1 MTWPSARR
9 TMYGGSLKP
18 ESWYS
23 PTSSTPS
30 ARRGGGSE
38 AAGAG
43 GAEVGAEAAAG
54 GVSVAIWSGRE
65 PDRRDRPRASESES
79 APSRTEGASPR
90 GRVLRRLVGLR
101 DVRRLLRVGE

>member
-30 ARRGGGSE
+30 ATCGGGSAE

-43 GAEVGAEAAAG
+43 DVVVGAEAAAG
-54 GVSVAIWSGRE
+54 GVSVAMERFEE
-65 PDRRDRPRASESES
+65 PGRRDRRERD
-79 APSRTEGASPR
+79 PSRAGARGPR
-90 GRVLRRLVGLR
+90 GLVPALASCP
-101 DVRRLLRVGE
+101 E

>member
-9 TMYGGSLKP
+9 TMYGGSLNP

-30 ARRGGGSE
+30 ARRGGVS

-43 GAEVGAEAAAG
+43 AAEVGAEAAAG
-54 GVSVAIWSGRE
+54 GVSVAMGGGDADRRGRSRATPPARGRE
-65 PDRRDRPRASESES
+65 GPRLLPRAR
-79 APSRTEGASPR
+79 AGGGRRTGGPA
-90 GRVLRRLVGLR
+90 GLVALR
-101 DVRRLLRVGE
+101 DV